1 MYLAQIILFVSL
13 AVRIS
18 NDHLPAKLVFQ
29 IISFLSLGGRC
40 TAEVGLVA
48 DVGEIPA
55 EISASAEVLRFQ
67 NPDCLYSVLFVLVLG
82 F

>member
-18 NDHLPAKLVFQ
+18 NDHLPAKLMFQ
-29 IISFLSLGGRC
+29 IISFLSLGGHC
-40 TAEVGLVA
+40 TAEVAG
-48 DVGEIPA
+48 VGEISA

-67 NPDCLYSVLFVLVLG
+67 NPECLYSVLFMLVLG